1 MAQSIRATAQT
12 QESLIPTFTATIGG
26 VEQLCVDA
34 RLLHAHLK
42 NGDMFAHWINARIQK
57 YGFEQGTDYELIAW
71 ENTKA
76 KAEAQNADK
85 KGGDGFGE
93 STQKPSEG
101 SDGLIWENSQTKQT
115 GRGGNRRSKDYRI
128 SLDMAKELSM
138 VESNEQG
145 RAARRYFINMERIA
159 IQAIKDQLAQALEA
173 KTAIDYTRISPAQA
187 QALSELVIAETK
199 RTGKHYKTIWGA
211 FNRHFQVNTYTQLPA
226 SQFDE
231 ACKWLGGERIKA
243 SPSPAID
250 YELPAVDFDFMRTMN
265 DGLCDPK
272 PINTAVRAV
281 AQQMSW
287 KLAAEAQVGILQ
299 FLERFIAYRT
309 NDAARQDVS
318 CVAPML
324 EKLTLS
330 HCLAYRFFE
339 ELDRARQM
347 AGLMQQMAN
356 TCVNSIQQ
364 RMGTV
369 FA

>member
-1 MAQSIRATAQT
+1 MSQNQITTVDFHGQAIIA
-12 QESLIPTFTATIGG
+12 ATIDGKPFVPMKPICDNIG
-26 VEQLCVDA
+26 IDWKGQLERIKRHPVMNTCI
-34 RLLHAHLK
+34 R
-42 NGDMFAHWINARIQK
+42 MTRIQMPGDDQNREVVCLPLGMLNGWLFGVDVNRVK
-57 YGFEQGTDYELIAW
+57 PALRDKLMDYQRECFDVLFQHFMPRM
-71 ENTKA
+71 
-76 KAEAQNADK
+76 EAAMQASAN
-85 KGGDGFGE
+85 
-93 STQKPSEG
+93 
-101 SDGLIWENSQTKQT
+101 
-115 GRGGNRRSKDYRI
+115 DY
-128 SLDMAKELSM
+128 A
-138 VESNEQG
+138 
-145 RAARRYFINMERIA
+145 
-159 IQAIKDQLAQALEA
+159 
-173 KTAIDYTRISPAQA
+173 RISPAQT
-187 QALSELVIAETK
+187 QALKELVNAEVRK
-199 RTGKHYKTIWGA
+199 TGKHHQTVWTA
-211 FNRHFQVNTYTQLPA
+211 FQHHFQVNSYLELPA
-226 SQFDE
+226 ARFDE

-309 NDAARQDVS
+309 NDAMRQDVS

>member
-12 QESLIPTFTATIGG
+12 QESLVPTFTATIGG

-34 RLLHAHLK
+34 RTLHAHLK
-42 NGDMFAHWINARIQK
+42 SGRQFADWINSRIQK
-57 YGFEQGTDYELIAW
+57 YAFEQGKDYELISQTC
-71 ENTKA
+71 ETKTDDEGFSQDSE
-76 KAEAQNADK
+76 KPS
-85 KGGDGFGE
+85 KGGR
-93 STQKPSEG
+93 P
-101 SDGLIWENSQTKQT
+101 
-115 GRGGNRRSKDYRI
+115 SKDFRI

-199 RTGKHYKTIWGA
+199 RTGKHYKTVWGS
-211 FNRHFQVNTYTQLPA
+211 FNRHFRVNSYHELPA
-226 SQFDE
+226 ARFDE
-231 ACKWLGGERIKA
+231 ACKWLGGERVA
-243 SPSPAID
+243 AQAVPPTQAPTVAPS

-299 FLERFIAYRT
+299 FLERFISYRT
-309 NDAARQDVS
+309 NDAMRQDVS

-330 HCLAYRFFE
+330 HCLAYRYFE

>member
-1 MAQSIRATAQT
+1 M
-12 QESLIPTFTATIGG
+12 TATTENNSTTIMP
-26 VEQLCVDA
+26 VLSVVDGKITTTSNQVA
-34 RLLHAHLK
+34 EHFGKEHKLVLRAIRNLL
-42 NGDMFAHWINARIQK
+42 
-57 YGFEQGTDYELIAW
+57 
-71 ENTKA
+71 
-76 KAEAQNADK
+76 
-85 KGGDGFGE
+85 
-93 STQKPSEG
+93 
-101 SDGLIWENSQTKQT
+101 
-115 GRGGNRRSKDYRI
+115 
-128 SLDMAKELSM
+128 KELPEKHRCNFAPVMESM
-138 VESNEQG
+138 TYVDSSGVQHTKNTSRIGHYILTRDAFTLLAMGFTGKEALHWKLAYIDTFNKMEAELLEQ
-145 RAARRYFINMERIA
+145 M
-159 IQAIKDQLAQALEA
+159 LANRP
-173 KTAIDYTRISPAQA
+173 AIDYERINPAQK
-187 QALSELVIAETK
+187 QALKELVNAQVHK
-199 RTGKHYKTIWGA
+199 TGKHHQTVWTE
-211 FNRHFQVNTYTQLPA
+211 FQTHFRVNKYEFLPA
-226 SQFDE
+226 TRFDE
-231 ACKWLGGERIKA
+231 ACKWLGGKRIATKA
-243 SPSPAID
+243 APATS

-272 PINTAVRAV
+272 PINSAVRAV

-299 FLERFIAYRT
+299 FLERFISYRT
-309 NDAARQDVS
+309 NDAMRQDVS

>member
-1 MAQSIRATAQT
+1 MSQNQTPNAGTTALTFNSFTFDVVLQDGKQWLRLPQIGVALGYANPYKVQQVYDRNQDEFTNSMTTVLKLDTAGGAQDVRVF
-12 QESLIPTFTATIGG
+12 SLRG
-26 VEQLCVDA
+26 
-34 RLLHAHLK
+34 AHLL
-42 NGDMFAHWINARIQK
+42 GMFAR
-57 YGFEQGTDYELIAW
+57 TDV
-71 ENTKA
+71 A
-76 KAEAQNADK
+76 KA
-85 KGGDGFGE
+85 F
-93 STQKPSEG
+93 
-101 SDGLIWENSQTKQT
+101 
-115 GRGGNRRSKDYRI
+115 RRWV
-128 SLDMAKELSM
+128 LDVLDRE
-138 VESNEQG
+138 VDEQI
-145 RAARRYFINMERIA
+145 AAAVAAM
-159 IQAIKDQLAQALEA
+159 QASAN
-173 KTAIDYTRISPAQA
+173 DYTRISPAQA
-187 QALSELVIAETK
+187 QALKELVNAEVRK
-199 RTGKHYKTIWGA
+199 TGKHHQTVWTA
-211 FNRHFQVNTYTQLPA
+211 FQSRFEVNSYLELPA
-226 SQFDE
+226 ARFDE

-243 SPSPAID
+243 SPPPAID

-281 AQQMSW
+281 AQQISW

-309 NDAARQDVS
+309 NDAMRQDVS

-364 RMGTV
+364 RMGTLY
-369 FA
+369 A

>member
-1 MAQSIRATAQT
+1 MADTTIRATAQT
-12 QESLIPTFTATIGG
+12 QESLVPTFTATIGG

-34 RLLHAHLK
+34 RTLHAHLK
-42 NGDMFAHWINARIQK
+42 NGDLFTNWFNARQQK
-57 YGFEQGTDYELIAW
+57 YGFEEGTDYEPIAW
-71 ENTKA
+71 ANTKA
-76 KAEAQNADK
+76 KKDNETFLENTK
-85 KGGDGFGE
+85 KVRM
-93 STQKPSEG
+93 
-101 SDGLIWENSQTKQT
+101 
-115 GRGGNRRSKDYRI
+115 GRPTKDYRI

-159 IQAIKDQLAQALEA
+159 IQAIKDQLVQALA
-173 KTAIDYTRISPAQA
+173 SRPANDYTRISPAQA

-199 RTGKHYKTIWGA
+199 RTGKHYKTVWGS
-211 FNRHFQVNTYTQLPA
+211 FNRHFRVNSYHELPA
-226 SQFDE
+226 ARFDE
-231 ACKWLGGERIKA
+231 ACQWLGGKRVA
-243 SPSPAID
+243 AQAVPPAQAPTVAPS

-272 PINTAVRAV
+272 PINSAVRAV

-309 NDAARQDVS
+309 NDAMRQDVS

>member
-1 MAQSIRATAQT
+1 M
-12 QESLIPTFTATIGG
+12 TATTDNSSTTIMPA
-26 VEQLCVDA
+26 LCVVDGKVTTTSQQVA
-34 RLLHAHLK
+34 EHFGKEHKLVLRAIRNLL
-42 NGDMFAHWINARIQK
+42 
-57 YGFEQGTDYELIAW
+57 
-71 ENTKA
+71 
-76 KAEAQNADK
+76 
-85 KGGDGFGE
+85 
-93 STQKPSEG
+93 
-101 SDGLIWENSQTKQT
+101 
-115 GRGGNRRSKDYRI
+115 
-128 SLDMAKELSM
+128 KELPKRYECNFAPIQIDVDLGM
-138 VESNEQG
+138 GRTRKDPAYRLTRDAFTLLAMGFTGKEALHWKLAYIDTFNKMEAELLEQ
-145 RAARRYFINMERIA
+145 M
-159 IQAIKDQLAQALEA
+159 LASRP
-173 KTAIDYTRISPAQA
+173 AIDYERISPAQK
-187 QALSELVIAETK
+187 QALKELVNAQVHK
-199 RTGKHYKTIWGA
+199 TGKHHQTVWTE
-211 FNRHFQVNTYTQLPA
+211 FQTHFRVNSYHELPA
-226 SQFDE
+226 ARFDE
-231 ACKWLGGERIKA
+231 ACQWLGGKRVA
-243 SPSPAID
+243 AQAVPPTQAPTVAPS

-272 PINTAVRAV
+272 PINSAVRAV
-281 AQQMSW
+281 AQQISW

-309 NDAARQDVS
+309 NDAERQDVS

>member
-1 MAQSIRATAQT
+1 MSQNQITTVDFHGQAIIAV
-12 QESLIPTFTATIGG
+12 TIDGKPYVPMKPICDNIG
-26 VEQLCVDA
+26 LDWKSQ
-34 RLLHAHLK
+34 H
-42 NGDMFAHWINARIQK
+42 ARINRHNVMKTCMVMITMQIPGDDQNREVACLPLGMLNGWLFGVDVNRVK
-57 YGFEQGTDYELIAW
+57 AALRDKLMDYQRECFDVLF
-71 ENTKA
+71 
-76 KAEAQNADK
+76 QH
-85 KGGDGFGE
+85 FM
-93 STQKPSEG
+93 P
-101 SDGLIWENSQTKQT
+101 
-115 GRGGNRRSKDYRI
+115 R
-128 SLDMAKELSM
+128 
-138 VESNEQG
+138 
-145 RAARRYFINMERIA
+145 MEVA
-159 IQAIKDQLAQALEA
+159 MQASAN
-173 KTAIDYTRISPAQA
+173 DYTRISPAQA
-187 QALSELVIAETK
+187 QALKELVNAEVRK
-199 RTGKHYKTIWGA
+199 TGKHHQTVWTA
-211 FNRHFQVNTYTQLPA
+211 FQHHFRVNSYLELPA
-226 SQFDE
+226 AQFDE

-299 FLERFIAYRT
+299 FLERFISYRT

-330 HCLAYRFFE
+330 HCLAYRYFE

>member
-1 MAQSIRATAQT
+1 MSHNQTTNAGTTALAFNSFTFDVILRDGKQWLRVHQIGEALEYKNPDRSLTNLYNANKDEFTNSMTTVLKLDTAGGAQDVRVFSLRGAHLLGMFARTDVAKAFRRWVLDVLDREVDEQIATA
-12 QESLIPTFTATIGG
+12 
-26 VEQLCVDA
+26 V
-34 RLLHAHLK
+34 
-42 NGDMFAHWINARIQK
+42 
-57 YGFEQGTDYELIAW
+57 
-71 ENTKA
+71 
-76 KAEAQNADK
+76 
-85 KGGDGFGE
+85 
-93 STQKPSEG
+93 
-101 SDGLIWENSQTKQT
+101 
-115 GRGGNRRSKDYRI
+115 
-128 SLDMAKELSM
+128 
-138 VESNEQG
+138 
-145 RAARRYFINMERIA
+145 AAM
-159 IQAIKDQLAQALEA
+159 QASAN
-173 KTAIDYTRISPAQA
+173 DYTRISPAQA

-199 RTGKHYKTIWGA
+199 RTGKHYKTVWGS
-211 FNRHFQVNTYTQLPA
+211 FNRHFRVNSYHELPA
-226 SQFDE
+226 ARFDE

-309 NDAARQDVS
+309 NDAMRQDVS

>member
-1 MAQSIRATAQT
+1 MSQNQTPNAGTTALTFNSFTFDVVLQDGKQWLRLPQIGVALGYANPYKVQQVYDRNQDEFTNSMTTVLKLDTAGGAQDVRVF
-12 QESLIPTFTATIGG
+12 SLRG
-26 VEQLCVDA
+26 
-34 RLLHAHLK
+34 AHLL
-42 NGDMFAHWINARIQK
+42 GMFAR
-57 YGFEQGTDYELIAW
+57 TDV
-71 ENTKA
+71 A
-76 KAEAQNADK
+76 KA
-85 KGGDGFGE
+85 F
-93 STQKPSEG
+93 
-101 SDGLIWENSQTKQT
+101 
-115 GRGGNRRSKDYRI
+115 RRWV
-128 SLDMAKELSM
+128 LDVLDRE
-138 VESNEQG
+138 VDEQI
-145 RAARRYFINMERIA
+145 AAAVAAM
-159 IQAIKDQLAQALEA
+159 QASAN
-173 KTAIDYTRISPAQA
+173 DYTRISPAQA
-187 QALSELVIAETK
+187 QALKELVNAEVRK
-199 RTGKHYKTIWGA
+199 TGKHHQTVWTA
-211 FNRHFQVNTYTQLPA
+211 FQSRFEVNSYLELPA
-226 SQFDE
+226 ARFDE

-243 SPSPAID
+243 SPPPAID

-309 NDAARQDVS
+309 NDAMRQDVS

>member
-1 MAQSIRATAQT
+1 MSHNQTTNAGTTALAFNSFTFDVILRDGKQWLRVHQIGEALEYKNPDRSLTNLYNANKDEFTNSMTTVLKLDTAGGAQDVRVFSLRGAHLLGMFARTDVAKAFRRWVLDVLDREVDEQIATA
-12 QESLIPTFTATIGG
+12 
-26 VEQLCVDA
+26 V
-34 RLLHAHLK
+34 
-42 NGDMFAHWINARIQK
+42 
-57 YGFEQGTDYELIAW
+57 
-71 ENTKA
+71 
-76 KAEAQNADK
+76 
-85 KGGDGFGE
+85 
-93 STQKPSEG
+93 
-101 SDGLIWENSQTKQT
+101 
-115 GRGGNRRSKDYRI
+115 
-128 SLDMAKELSM
+128 
-138 VESNEQG
+138 
-145 RAARRYFINMERIA
+145 AAM
-159 IQAIKDQLAQALEA
+159 QASAN
-173 KTAIDYTRISPAQA
+173 DYTRISPAQA

-199 RTGKHYKTIWGA
+199 RTGKHYKTVWGS
-211 FNRHFQVNTYTQLPA
+211 FNRHFRVNSYHELPA
-226 SQFDE
+226 TRFDE

-250 YELPAVDFDFMRTMN
+250 YELPPVDFDFMRTMN
-265 DGLCDPK
+265 DGLYDPK

-299 FLERFIAYRT
+299 FLERFISYRT
-309 NDAARQDVS
+309 NETGRQDVS

>member
-1 MAQSIRATAQT
+1 MAMSIRATAQT
-12 QESLIPTFTATIGG
+12 QESLVPTFTATIGG

-57 YGFEQGTDYELIAW
+57 YGFEEGTDYELIAW

-76 KAEAQNADK
+76 KAEAQKTDK
-85 KGGDGFGE
+85 EDGD
-93 STQKPSEG
+93 S
-101 SDGLIWENSQTKQT
+101 LIWENSQTKQT

-159 IQAIKDQLAQALEA
+159 IQAIKDQLVQALAA
-173 KTAIDYTRISPAQA
+173 KPAIDYTRISPAQA

-199 RTGKHYKTIWGA
+199 RTGKHYKTVWGS

-231 ACKWLGGERIKA
+231 ACKWLGGERVA
-243 SPSPAID
+243 AQAVPPTQAPTVAPS
-250 YELPAVDFDFMRTMN
+250 YELPPVDFDFMRAMN

-272 PINTAVRAV
+272 PINSAVRAV

-299 FLERFIAYRT
+299 FLERFISYRT

-330 HCLAYRFFE
+330 HCLAYRYFE

>member
-1 MAQSIRATAQT
+1 MSQNQIVSVSFHNETVFAI
-12 QESLIPTFTATIGG
+12 I
-26 VEQLCVDA
+26 VDGKP
-34 RLLHAHLK
+34 LVPMTPICK
-42 NGDMFAHWINARIQK
+42 NLGLDWEPQRKRIQRHPVLK
-57 YGFEQGTDYELIAW
+57 TSTSMMEVQMP
-71 ENTKA
+71 
-76 KAEAQNADK
+76 
-85 KGGDGFGE
+85 GDDQIRQV
-93 STQKPSEG
+93 TCLP
-101 SDGLIWENSQTKQT
+101 
-115 GRGGNRRSKDYRI
+115 
-128 SLDMAKELSM
+128 LSM
-138 VESNEQG
+138 LNGWLFGVDVNRVKPALREKLMNYQRECFDVLFQHFMP
-145 RAARRYFINMERIA
+145 RMEAAM
-159 IQAIKDQLAQALEA
+159 QASAN
-173 KTAIDYTRISPAQA
+173 DYIRISPAQA

-199 RTGKHYKTIWGA
+199 RTGKHYKTVWGS
-211 FNRHFQVNTYTQLPA
+211 FNRHFRVNSYHELPA
-226 SQFDE
+226 ARFDE
-231 ACKWLGGERIKA
+231 ACQWLGGKRIKA

-299 FLERFIAYRT
+299 FLERFISYRT
-309 NDAARQDVS
+309 NDAMRQDVS

-330 HCLAYRFFE
+330 HCLAYRYFE

>member
-12 QESLIPTFTATIGG
+12 QESLVPTFTATIGG

-34 RLLHAHLK
+34 RTLHAHLK
-42 NGDMFAHWINARIQK
+42 NGDRFAGWINARIQK
-57 YGFEQGTDYELIAW
+57 YAFEQGKDYELVSANS
-71 ENTKA
+71 ETKTDDDGFSVLSE
-76 KAEAQNADK
+76 KPS
-85 KGGDGFGE
+85 KGGR
-93 STQKPSEG
+93 P
-101 SDGLIWENSQTKQT
+101 
-115 GRGGNRRSKDYRI
+115 SKDFRI

-173 KTAIDYTRISPAQA
+173 RPAIDYTRISPAQA
-187 QALSELVIAETK
+187 QALKELVNAEVRK
-199 RTGKHYKTIWGA
+199 TGKHHQTVWTA
-211 FNRHFQVNTYTQLPA
+211 FQSRFEVNSYLELPA
-226 SQFDE
+226 ARFDE

-243 SPSPAID
+243 SPPPAID

-299 FLERFIAYRT
+299 FLERFISYRT
-309 NDAARQDVS
+309 NDAMRQDVS

-330 HCLAYRFFE
+330 HCLAYRYFE

-356 TCVNSIQQ
+356 TCINSIQQ
-364 RMGTV
+364 RMGTIY
-369 FA
+369 A

>member
-1 MAQSIRATAQT
+1 MSQNQIVSVSFHNETVFAI
-12 QESLIPTFTATIGG
+12 I
-26 VEQLCVDA
+26 VDGKP
-34 RLLHAHLK
+34 LVPMTPICK
-42 NGDMFAHWINARIQK
+42 NLGLDWEPQRKRIQRHPVLK
-57 YGFEQGTDYELIAW
+57 TSTSMMEVQMP
-71 ENTKA
+71 
-76 KAEAQNADK
+76 
-85 KGGDGFGE
+85 GDDQIRQV
-93 STQKPSEG
+93 TCLP
-101 SDGLIWENSQTKQT
+101 
-115 GRGGNRRSKDYRI
+115 
-128 SLDMAKELSM
+128 LSM
-138 VESNEQG
+138 LNGWLFGVDVNRVKPALRDKLMDYQRECFDVLFQHFMPRME
-145 RAARRYFINMERIA
+145 AAM
-159 IQAIKDQLAQALEA
+159 QASAN
-173 KTAIDYTRISPAQA
+173 DYTRISPAQA

-199 RTGKHYKTIWGA
+199 RTGKHYKTVWGS
-211 FNRHFQVNTYTQLPA
+211 FNRHFRVNSYHELPA
-226 SQFDE
+226 ARFDE
-231 ACKWLGGERIKA
+231 ACQWLGGKRVA
-243 SPSPAID
+243 AQAVPPTQAPTVAPS

-299 FLERFIAYRT
+299 FLERFISYRT
-309 NDAARQDVS
+309 NDAMRQDVS